1 MQVDIWT
8 SNTDQKL
15 QLLEQILVLFNP
27 ALEIQQNDNPIDWT
41 TITTV
46 ELTDIQWTSRSIPSG
61 IEDQIDIAS
70 LFFQIPIWINPPALV
85 TRQNVIRNI
94 IHNIYEYND
103 IDTLDYDPNAFEFF
117 ADLQAQTS
125 VVVTPGNNAIQV
137 TNNNGNVTVQLLE
150 NGNYKDDNNSWEKV
164 ISNYG
169 LFNDGV
175 SRMRLKYHGNLE
187 NIDADVI
194 GILSSTADPSVLSLQ
209 IDVDTLPGNTIN
221 PIDRVI
227 DPSTSRPGFGNLPF
241 ASVGQRY
248 LCLNSDAAL
257 SQWGIDIS
265 TNDIIEYNG
274 SNWVISL
281 DASETSDTHYVTNIL
296 TSQQFKLVNNEW
308 IDTFQGLYEGG
319 YWRLELLSGNDDD

>member
-1 MQVDIWT
+1 MYAT

-27 ALEIQQNDNPIDWT
+27 ALEIQQNDNPVDWT

-94 IHNIYEYND
+94 IHNIYEYNE

-137 TNNNGNVTVQLLE
+137 TNNSGNVTVQLLE
-150 NGNYKDDNNSWEKV
+150 NGNYKDDTNSWEKV
-164 ISNYG
+164 ISKYG
-169 LFNDGV
+169 LFNDGI
-175 SRMRLKYHGNLE
+175 SRMRLKYHGMLE
-187 NIDADVI
+187 NIDEDII
-194 GILSSTADPSVLSLQ
+194 GILSATSDPTVLSLQ

-227 DPSTSRPGFGNLPF
+227 DPSKTSP
-241 ASVGQRY
+241 A
-248 LCLNSDAAL
+248 
-257 SQWGIDIS
+257 I
-265 TNDIIEYNG
+265 
-274 SNWVISL
+274 
-281 DASETSDTHYVTNIL
+281 
-296 TSQQFKLVNNEW
+296 
-308 IDTFQGLYEGG
+308 
-319 YWRLELLSGNDDD
+319 

>member
-1 MQVDIWT
+1 MYAT

-27 ALEIQQNDNPIDWT
+27 ALEIQQNDNPVDWT

-94 IHNIYEYND
+94 IHNIYEYNE

-137 TNNNGNVTVQLLE
+137 TNNSGNVTVQLLE
-150 NGNYKDDNNSWEKV
+150 NGNYKDDTNSWRK
-164 ISNYG
+164 SN
-169 LFNDGV
+169 
-175 SRMRLKYHGNLE
+175 
-187 NIDADVI
+187 
-194 GILSSTADPSVLSLQ
+194 LQ
-209 IDVDTLPGNTIN
+209 I
-221 PIDRVI
+221 
-227 DPSTSRPGFGNLPF
+227 
-241 ASVGQRY
+241 
-248 LCLNSDAAL
+248 
-257 SQWGIDIS
+257 W
-265 TNDIIEYNG
+265 II
-274 SNWVISL
+274 
-281 DASETSDTHYVTNIL
+281 
-296 TSQQFKLVNNEW
+296 
-308 IDTFQGLYEGG
+308 
-319 YWRLELLSGNDDD
+319 